1 MKSKGRNS
9 ILKKIIGT
17 LCIPVVTLLVMILL
31 CQRNGVVFFESEGN
45 WILFFRA
52 TATVMLTTFALSL
65 NLNSGRFDF
74 SIGAISLL
82 SSVIS
87 ASICSSHGLSTPY
100 MLVISIV
107 SGALLG
113 LISGAIYVIVKLPPI
128 IVSLG
133 VTLFYEGM
141 AFALTDGYGVSF
153 VANKELTSF
162 PGVLNYVLVIVI
174 GLVLF
179 IAIFDYTQFGY
190 EYKSLLSGQ
199 KVSVNTGIHEVSNA
213 VICYTIAGGF
223 MGVVGFISASNT
235 GNIQMSLNFGSIGVM
250 FTAFL
255 PMFIG
260 GFIGRFCNEKIGY
273 LLGAVTTAFISLM
286 YARLNVDASIQQIV
300 TAVILVENY
309 FDAISDGTNITKS
322 KPDPE
327 VFLKAAEYL
336 QLEPQECLVVE
347 DAVAG
352 IKAATDGG
360 FDSAGLGEAS
370 ECEMTTYPLSGFAE
384 LRNIN

>member
-235 GNIQMSLNFGSIGVM
+235 GNIQMSLNFGS
-250 FTAFL
+250 
-255 PMFIG
+255 MFIG

-300 TAVILVENY
+300 TAVILVLFLIYLNNENKV
-309 FDAISDGTNITKS
+309 I
-322 KPDPE
+322 E
-327 VFLKAAEYL
+327 LVMLKK
-336 QLEPQECLVVE
+336 QLKKKRQE
-347 DAVAG
+347 D
-352 IKAATDGG
+352 
-360 FDSAGLGEAS
+360 
-370 ECEMTTYPLSGFAE
+370 
-384 LRNIN
+384 N